1 MGISI
6 RSGSSTIGRVLFLS
20 VFLASGGYGLYRGS
34 TLYLGGTSLTS
45 PEVLVPFLVGG
56 IFTVAAGRMLIK
68 VLRGDSE
75 EGPPSPPEEAPWT
88 VRPNWESNEI
98 TEDASDASLKFFAV
112 LWNLF
117 AWPMAG
123 VALYK
128 AVWQVPEPEWGVLFV
143 LLFPA
148 VGLFVGWLAVKE
160 VLQRW
165 KFGVSTLVMETMPAR
180 LGRRLRARLQTGVPP
195 EEAPEDGFHVR
206 LSCYHRYVQ
215 VTRDSDG
222 STDRDVKKDLK
233 WRDEKHMRG
242 QARTG
247 KKGTEVPISF
257 EVPADLPPSPPHKTE
272 DRILWELDASAEL
285 PGLDYEVSFEIPV
298 FEPDD
303 TAPSGPDRG
312 SKDAPEEESS
322 ETESEE
328 VFWGLGDE
336 DGGDGGLQ
344 RERDAKPE
352 RDPYAQHEIGGDYSE
367 PVSEGI
373 RMEGRPGQGLSFSF
387 APARAKGMATGLT
400 VLGAGMLGGGVFAFS
415 ASFLLGLL
423 LLGFGGLVSYG
434 AWQKWTYASTVTVDD
449 GQIEVTRGTFG
460 KGQPQRFPCAALE
473 DVAVEVRG
481 NAGDTTY
488 YALGLTLADSE
499 VQGTKGR
506 GERVAKW
513 MKQVGGEQTSGVADR
528 AQEAVEEATQSVRVA
543 SDLTNKQEAD
553 WIADRLIEAAEREVS
568 FH

>member
-1 MGISI
+1 MRISLH
-6 RSGSSTIGRVLFLS
+6 SGSSIIARVLFLS
-20 VFLASGGYGLYRGS
+20 VFLAAGGFGLYQGITS
-34 TLYLGGTSLTS
+34 YLGGIPLTS
-45 PEVLVPFLVGG
+45 TEVLVPCAVGGVFILVSGGALVG
-56 IFTVAAGRMLIK
+56 I
-68 VLRGDSE
+68 LRGNTD

-98 TEDASDASLKFFAV
+98 TEDASEASLKFFAV
-112 LWNLF
+112 IWNLM

-123 VALYK
+123 FVLND
-128 AVWQVPEPEWGVLFV
+128 AVLGTSNPEWGALFV

-148 VGLFVGWLAVKE
+148 AGLIVGWLAVKQ

-180 LGRRLRARLQTGVPP
+180 LGRRLRARLRTGVPP
-195 EEAPEDGFHVR
+195 EETPDDGFHVR

-242 QARTG
+242 QSRAG
-247 KKGTEVPISF
+247 EKGTEVPVSY
-257 EVPADLPPSPPHKTE
+257 EVPADLPPSPPRKTE

-285 PGLDYEVSFEIPV
+285 SGLDYEVSFEIPV

-303 TAPSGPDRG
+303 APSSASDRAPD
-312 SKDAPEEESS
+312 DAAPEESS
-322 ETESEE
+322 EAESEE
-328 VFWGLGDE
+328 VFWGVGE
-336 DGGDGGLQ
+336 EGDGGLQ
-344 RERDAKPE
+344 REQGTEPE

-373 RMEGRPGQGLSFSF
+373 RMEGRPGRGLTFSF
-387 APARAKGMATGLT
+387 ASARAKGMATVLT
-400 VLGAGMLGGGVFAFS
+400 VLGGGMLVGGVFAFS
-415 ASFLLGLL
+415 ASFLFGLV

-434 AWQKWTYASTVTVDD
+434 AWQKWTSASTITVEG
-449 GQIEVTRGTFG
+449 GQIAVTRGPFG
-460 KGQPQRFPCAALE
+460 KGQTQRFPCAALE
-473 DVAVEVRG
+473 DVAVKARG

-488 YALGLTLADSE
+488 YALALSLAESE

-506 GERVAKW
+506 GERAAKW
-513 MKQVGGEQTSGVADR
+513 VKQLGGEQTSGIADR
-528 AQEAVEEATQSVRVA
+528 AQEAVDEATRSVRVA
-543 SDLTNKQEAD
+543 GDLTNKQEAD
-553 WIADRLIEAAEREVS
+553 WIADRLVEAAEREAS